1 MDSLCSAM
9 QPWTPPAPA
18 PASAPLPPSAPPQ
31 HRRSFCSRCGALEM
45 AALESTVGFEMGCCR
60 RRKSSQKSSSEPSEF
75 SSRFGRAAAGA
86 DWESTPERSSPNVSG
101 SFEDELKETDE
112 TLTEEFTCTV
122 TLMFLFVV
130 DSYLEGVLCAAC
142 RRCVELFKF
151 NTESTTLGYGRG
163 AEMARLVPLGRS
175 TQ

>member
-1 MDSLCSAM
+1 
-9 QPWTPPAPA
+9 
-18 PASAPLPPSAPPQ
+18 
-31 HRRSFCSRCGALEM
+31 M
-45 AALESTVGFEMGCCR
+45 AALESTVVFEIRCCR

-86 DWESTPERSSPNVSG
+86 DWESTPERTSPNVSG

-130 DSYLEGVLCAAC
+130 DSYLEDVLCAAC

-151 NTESTTLGYGRG
+151 NTSTALGYARG